1 MLIPISWN
9 NPASVPNETTCLE
22 LSPVKLEINSQAS
35 DLSCLSN
42 PTISPII
49 SFSIEALGKIFFIS
63 GNNASF
69 AYLSISWFK
78 NTPSSLTTG
87 RVSQLTWHLSAIT
100 LWAIPPNT
108 PPIERVEWGG
118 SKIEFLGTL
127 LLSFS
132 LSSINLFTYRDAS
145 RYVNKLI
152 ELREKLKSRVPKNSI
167 FDPPH
172 STLSIGGVFGGIAHN
187 VIADKCHVN
196 WETRPVVKE
205 DGVFLNLEIDKYAYL
220 SISRFKNTPSSLT
233 TGRVSQLTWHLSA
246 ITLWAIPPNTPPIER
261 VEWGGSKIEFLGTLL
276 LSFSL
281 SSINLFT
288 YRDASRYVN
297 KLIEL
302 REKLKSRVPKNSIF
316 DPPHST
322 LSIGGVFGGIAH
334 NVIADKCHVNWETRP
349 VVKED
354 GVFLNQEIDKYAN
367 EALLPEM
374 KKIFPNASIE
384 KDIIGEIVGF
394 DRQDK
399 SDACE
404 LISSL
409 TGDNSRQVVSFGT
422 EAGLFQ
428 EIGIST
434 VVCGPGSIEQAHK
447 IDEFIV
453 LDELK
458 KCLDLL
464 DGIKNNSIPN

>member
-1 MLIPISWN
+1 MSTVNNSEQLFNNSIKILTDLIGF
-9 NPASVPNETTCLE
+9 
-22 LSPVKLEINSQAS
+22 K
-35 DLSCLSN
+35 
-42 PTISPII
+42 TISGEDNSSLIDYCDDILKKLGATSFRTFDDEKKRVNLFATLKAKNSNTKKPII
-49 SFSIEALGKIFFIS
+49 LSGHTDVVPVSKGWSSDPFIATVKGDKLYGRGSCDMKGFIS
-63 GNNASF
+63 CALVYALIFSKSNLDRDIHFSF
-69 AYLSISWFK
+69 TFDEETACQGAPILIEELKKRDIKDGICIIGEPTNMKIIDAHKGCYEYTTYFK
-78 NTPSSLTTG
+78 GLAGHSSAPHKG
-87 RVSQLTWHLSAIT
+87 VSA
-100 LWAIPPNT
+100 
-108 PPIERVEWGG
+108 VE
-118 SKIEFLGTL
+118 
-127 LLSFS
+127 
-132 LSSINLFTYRDAS
+132 YAS

-152 ELREKLKSRVPKNSI
+152 ELREKLKERAPK
-167 FDPPH
+167 D
-172 STLSIGGVFGGIAHN
+172 
-187 VIADKCHVN
+187 
-196 WETRPVVKE
+196 
-205 DGVFLNLEIDKYAYL
+205 
-220 SISRFKNTPSSLT
+220 
-233 TGRVSQLTWHLSA
+233 
-246 ITLWAIPPNTPPIER
+246 
-261 VEWGGSKIEFLGTLL
+261 
-276 LSFSL
+276 
-281 SSINLFT
+281 
-288 YRDASRYVN
+288 
-297 KLIEL
+297 
-302 REKLKSRVPKNSIF
+302 SIF

-367 EALLPEM
+367 EVLLPDM
-374 KKIFPNASIE
+374 KKIFPDASIE

-394 DRQDK
+394 DREDK

-458 KCLDLL
+458 KCLNLL
-464 DGIKNNSIPN
+464 DGIKKNSITN